1 MKLSTLYFRIFC
13 FLLGISSFAQ
23 EFSFEGVEDFSSK
36 NKIEVQTNKG
46 IIGFEFLT
54 SEAIEV
60 SFYKDSNEELPVS
73 HAVEKK
79 ATELELSLLDSEN
92 TVVFGND
99 VLQIEVIK
107 EPFVIR
113 YFENE
118 NLLLQQTTPFETD
131 EVKMEFEIDET
142 EVLMG
147 GGARALGMNR
157 RGHKLE
163 LYNRADY
170 GYETKS
176 ELMNF
181 TLPIVLSSKGY
192 MIHFDNPTTGFIDL
206 DSSFNNRITYE
217 AFSGAK
223 RFQLIASPK
232 WEEIIRTYHDLT
244 GYMPLQNRWAMG
256 NFSSRFGYR
265 SQQEVLSTIEEF
277 KKDEIPVDAII
288 LDLFWFG
295 QEIAGTMGNLA
306 FDQETFPEPKKMMD
320 DLEEEGVKTILISE
334 PFVVNTSNRWEEAVA
349 MDVLAKDSTGNVA
362 TYDFFFGH
370 TGLIDVFDPKA
381 KKWLWDI
388 YTDLKS
394 YGVDGWWGDLGEP
407 EVHPDHLLHY
417 PNLKAREV
425 HNIFGSEWAKLI
437 AEGYQNNFPEQRPFI
452 LMRSGYSGAQKHG
465 MIPWSGD
472 VNRTWGGLQSQ
483 MEISLQM
490 GLQGMAYMHSDLGGF
505 AGDLLDDELYVRWL
519 QYGVFQPIFRPH
531 AQENL
536 ASEPVFRSDFAKQH
550 AKKAIELRYE
560 LLPYNYNL
568 SYQNSTSGMPLMRP
582 LFFEEPE
589 NFQLYSVANSY
600 LWGDAFLVSPVIEKN
615 QLAKEIYFPKSAE
628 VWIDYYTKEVYEGG
642 EKYLVETKIENIPT
656 FVKGGSF
663 LLKSDVVQTTEDYTF
678 NNLKVE
684 FYLDD
689 SNEKT
694 SVSYYNDDGKSAS
707 SLLDE
712 TYEKV
717 NFQWNKISAKN
728 YQIQIEKEVMPNF
741 TSELEELDFEIFNW
755 ETSPKWIKINGN
767 KVEFEHK
774 NHSIQL
780 KNIQLSKEKTTIE
793 IKI

>member
-1 MKLSTLYFRIFC
+1 MKRARLYFGIFC
-13 FLLGISSFAQ
+13 FVLSVSTLAQ
-23 EFSFEGVEDFSSK
+23 EFRFEEVKSLSSE
-36 NKIEVQTNKG
+36 NKIEVLTNQG

-54 SEAIEV
+54 PEAVEV
-60 SFYKDSNEELPVS
+60 SFYSDSNEELPVS

-79 ATELELSLLDSEN
+79 ATELELSLIDSEN
-92 TVVFGND
+92 AFVFGND
-99 VLQIEVIK
+99 VLQIEIRK
-107 EPFVIR
+107 APFVIR
-113 YFENE
+113 YFQNE
-118 NLLLQQTTPFETD
+118 NLLLQQTRPFETD
-131 EVKMEFEIDET
+131 EVKIAFEIDET

-163 LYNRADY
+163 LYNRAHY

-192 MIHFDNPTTGFIDL
+192 MLHFDNPTTGFIDL
-206 DSSFNNRITYE
+206 DSNFNNRITYE

-223 RFQLIASPK
+223 RFQLIANSK
-232 WEEIIRTYHDLT
+232 WEDILRTYHDLT

-265 SQQEVLSTIEEF
+265 SQEEVLSTIAQF
-277 KKDEIPVDAII
+277 KKNEIPVDAII

-295 QEIAGTMGNLA
+295 QEITGTMGNLA
-306 FDQETFPEPKKMMD
+306 FDLETFPEPKKMMQ
-320 DLEEEGVKTILISE
+320 DLKKQGVKTILISE
-334 PFVVNTSNRWEEAVA
+334 PFVVNTSNRFEEAVA
-349 MDVLAKDSTGNVA
+349 KDVLAKDSTGNVA

-370 TGLIDVFDPKA
+370 TGLIDVFHPKV
-381 KKWLWDI
+381 KKWFWNI
-388 YTDLKS
+388 YSDLKS

-425 HNIFGSEWAKLI
+425 HNIYGSEWAKLI
-437 AEGYQNNFPEQRPFI
+437 AEGYQNNFPNQRPFI

-519 QYGVFQPIFRPH
+519 QYGVFQPIYRPH
-531 AQENL
+531 AQEDL
-536 ASEPVFRSDFAKQH
+536 ASEPVFRSDFAKQY

-560 LLPYNYNL
+560 LLPYNYHL
-568 SYQNSTSGMPLMRP
+568 TYQNSTSGMPLMRP

-615 QLAKEIYFPKSAE
+615 QQAKEIYFPQSAE
-628 VWIDYYTKEVYEGG
+628 VWVDYYSKDIFEGG
-642 EKYLVETKIENIPT
+642 KTYLVETSINHIPT

-684 FYLDD
+684 FYLDESQD
-689 SNEKT
+689 KT
-694 SVSYYNDDGKSAS
+694 STSYYNDDGKSAS
-707 SLLDE
+707 SLTNE
-712 TYEKV
+712 AYEKV
-717 NFQWNKISAKN
+717 YFQYEKTSAKN

-741 TSELEELDFEIFNW
+741 TSELEVLDFEVFNW
-755 ETSPKWIKINGN
+755 EASPKWIKINGH
-767 KVEFEHK
+767 KVEFEYK
-774 NHSIQL
+774 NRSIQL
-780 KNIQLSKEKTTIE
+780 NNIHLNKEKTTIE

>member
-1 MKLSTLYFRIFC
+1 MKLSNLFFRIFC

-23 EFSFEGVEDFSSK
+23 EFTFEGVEYLSSK

-79 ATELELSLLDSEN
+79 ATELELRLIDSEN

-142 EVLMG
+142 EILMG

-206 DSSFNNRITYE
+206 DSNFNNRITYE

-223 RFQLIASPK
+223 RFQLIASSK

-244 GYMPLQNRWAMG
+244 GYMPLQNRWSMG

-295 QEIAGTMGNLA
+295 QEITGTMGNLA

-320 DLEEEGVKTILISE
+320 DLKEEGVKTILISE

-349 MDVLAKDSTGNVA
+349 MDVLAKDSTENVA

-560 LLPYNYNL
+560 LLPYNYSL

-582 LFFEEPE
+582 LFFEESE

-628 VWIDYYTKEVYEGG
+628 AWIDYYTKNVFEGG
-642 EKYLVETKIENIPT
+642 RRYLVETPLEHIPT

-663 LLKSDVVQTTEDYTF
+663 VLKSDVVQTTEDYTF

-684 FYLDD
+684 FYFDD
-689 SNEKT
+689 SKKKT

-741 TSELEELDFEIFNW
+741 TSELEVLDFEIFNW
-755 ETSPKWIKINGN
+755 EKPPKWIKINGN

-774 NHSIQL
+774 NNSIQL

>member
-1 MKLSTLYFRIFC
+1 MKRARLYFGIFYFVLSVSTL
-13 FLLGISSFAQ
+13 AQ
-23 EFSFEGVEDFSSK
+23 EFRFEEVKSLSSE
-36 NKIEVQTNKG
+36 NKIEVQTNQG

-54 SEAIEV
+54 PEAVEV
-60 SFYKDSNEELPVS
+60 SFYSDSNEELPVS

-79 ATELELSLLDSEN
+79 ATELQITFSESDHN
-92 TVVFGND
+92 LVFGND
-99 VLQIEVIK
+99 VLQIEIRK
-107 EPFVIR
+107 APFVIR
-113 YFENE
+113 YFQNE
-118 NLLLQQTTPFETD
+118 HLLLQQTTPFETD
-131 EVKMEFEIDET
+131 EVKIAFEIDET

-163 LYNRADY
+163 LYNRAHY

-192 MIHFDNPTTGFIDL
+192 MLHFDNPTTGFIDL
-206 DSSFNNRITYE
+206 DSNFNNRITYE

-223 RFQLIASPK
+223 RFQLIANSK
-232 WEEIIRTYHDLT
+232 WEDILRTYHDLT

-265 SQQEVLSTIEEF
+265 SQEEVLSTIAQF
-277 KKDEIPVDAII
+277 KKNEIPVDAII

-295 QEIAGTMGNLA
+295 KEITGTMGNLA
-306 FDQETFPEPKKMMD
+306 FDQETFPEPKKMMQ
-320 DLEEEGVKTILISE
+320 DLKKQGVKTILISE
-334 PFVVNTSNRWEEAVA
+334 PFVVNTSNRFEEAVA
-349 MDVLAKDSTGNVA
+349 KDVLAKDSTGNVA

-370 TGLIDVFDPKA
+370 TGLIDVFHPKA
-381 KKWLWDI
+381 KKWFWDI
-388 YTDLKS
+388 YSDLKS

-425 HNIFGSEWAKLI
+425 HNIYGSEWAKLI
-437 AEGYQNNFPEQRPFI
+437 AEGYQNNFPNQRPFI

-519 QYGVFQPIFRPH
+519 QYGVFQPIYRPH
-531 AQENL
+531 AQEDL

-560 LLPYNYNL
+560 LLPYNYHL
-568 SYQNSTSGMPLMRP
+568 TYQNSTTGMPLMRP

-615 QLAKEIYFPKSAE
+615 QQAKEIYFPQSAE
-628 VWIDYYTKEVYEGG
+628 VWMDYYSKDVFEGG
-642 EKYLVETKIENIPT
+642 KTYLVETSINHIPT

-684 FYLDD
+684 FYLDE
-689 SNEKT
+689 SQEKT
-694 SVSYYNDDGKSAS
+694 STSYYNDDGKSAS
-707 SLLDE
+707 SLTNE
-712 TYEKV
+712 AYEKV
-717 NFQWNKISAKN
+717 YFQYEKTSAKN

-741 TSELEELDFEIFNW
+741 TSELEVLDFEVFNW
-755 ETSPKWIKINGN
+755 EASPKWIKINGQ
-767 KVEFEHK
+767 KVEFEYK
-774 NHSIQL
+774 NRSIQL
-780 KNIQLSKEKTTIE
+780 NNIHLNKEKTTIE